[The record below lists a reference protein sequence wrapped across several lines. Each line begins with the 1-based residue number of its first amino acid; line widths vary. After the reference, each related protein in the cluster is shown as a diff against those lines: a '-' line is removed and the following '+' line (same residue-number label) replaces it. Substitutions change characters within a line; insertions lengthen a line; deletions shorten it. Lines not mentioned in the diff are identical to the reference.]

1 MESYTDRRL
10 LTKNISGALLRTV
23 LVIGMGAAALGIP
36 PTVSAEILHLETAV
50 EAAQANDPW
59 LVESRHS
66 QDAVEA
72 RSVAAGALPDPTVSM
87 GLANFPTDTFAIDQ
101 EPMTQVKVGVTQM
114 FPRGETLSIKR
125 KRLQTQGQRYPYE
138 RRTRRADTVVTVGK
152 LWFDAYKARESIRL
166 IERDRPLFEQLG
178 DVAEAGYSAAL
189 GKTSQQDLIR
199 AQLELI
205 RLDDR
210 ITSLQQKEETLLER
224 LAEWVSTNFAAEYRS
239 TTEDVPDLAPNLEL
253 PEKMPRLAMLK
264 EDLYTSADKVDP
276 QQLYGY
282 FADHP
287 AVLAVEQQIKVS
299 DLGIEL
305 ARQSYKPKWGVN
317 ASYGYRADPS
327 TGDRPD
333 FLSVGLSFDLPFF
346 TENRQDK
353 ELQAAVSQAQAV
365 KTNKWSLIRR
375 MSAGFEKNKAQL
387 RNLNQRQRLYQQ
399 QLLPQMHEQSEASLT
414 AYTNDVGDFA
424 EVVRAR
430 IAELNAHLEALDIN
444 VERQKTILDLNYYF
458 MERAEDIISGI

>member
-1 MESYTDRRL
+1 VEENTERRL
-10 LTKNISGALLRTV
+10 LTGNLCGVLLRIAM
-23 LVIGMGAAALGIP
+23 VIGIGAVTLGISP
-36 PTVSAEILHLETAV
+36 RVSAEILHLETAV

-59 LVESRHS
+59 LVESQYS
-66 QDAVEA
+66 QGAVEA
-72 RSVAAGALPDPTVSM
+72 RSIAAGTLPDPILSM
-87 GLANFPTDTFAIDQ
+87 GLANFPTDTFEIDQ

-125 KRLQTQGQRYPYE
+125 KRLQTQGQIYPYE
-138 RRTRRADTVVTVGK
+138 RATRRADTVVVVSK

-178 DVAEAGYSAAL
+178 EVAEAGYSSAL

-199 AQLELI
+199 AQLELV

-210 ITSLQQKEETLLER
+210 VTGLRQKQETLLER
-224 LAEWVSTNFAAEYRS
+224 LAEWVSTNFAAKYQSAAEVAP
-239 TTEDVPDLAPNLEL
+239 DVGADLEL
-253 PEKMPRLAMLK
+253 PEEMPRLGMLK
-264 EDLYTSADKVDP
+264 EDLYTSKDKVDP
-276 QQLYGY
+276 QMLYSY

-287 AVLAVEQQIKVS
+287 AVLAVEQKIKVS
-299 DLGIEL
+299 DLGIDL
-305 ARQSYKPKWGVN
+305 ARQSYKPQWGVN

-333 FLSVGLSFDLPFF
+333 FLSVGLSLDLPFF
-346 TENRQDK
+346 TKNRQDK
-353 ELQAAVSQAQAV
+353 ELQAAISQAQAV

-375 MSAGFEKNKAQL
+375 MIAGFEKNKAQL
-387 RNLNQRQRLYQQ
+387 RNLNQRQQLYQQ

-444 VERQKTILDLNYYF
+444 VERQKTLLDLNYYF